1 MSKYH
6 FPFPGVPSKSAD
18 PKSRAFAYDNAAIV
32 IDNRLRF
39 VIGHHIVSLCNV
51 FVRNQFYVRTCEE
64 TFVMNKRQRKVSN
77 EMLLFRCTKALAVA
91 FSCNLCPRRLVSFFE
106 LL

>member
-18 PKSRAFAYDNAAIV
+18 PRSRAFAYDNAAIV

-39 VIGHHIVSLCNV
+39 VIGHHIVSLCNA
-51 FVRNQFYVRTCEE
+51 FVRYQFHVRTCEE
-64 TFVMNKRQRKVSN
+64 TFVIKIERQRTVSN
-77 EMLLFRCTKALAVA
+77 EMLLFRCIKALAVA
-91 FSCNLCPRRLVSFFE
+91 FSYNL
-106 LL
+106 